1 MAAAPSH
8 NVLFTGIFTTSHI
21 LYSKLF
27 DRTQQNHSNRIS
39 AAKQIARNEL
49 DKSDSNFVCNTT

>member
-1 MAAAPSH
+1 MAVAPSH
-8 NVLFTGIFTTSHI
+8 DVLFTGTFTTSHI
-21 LYSKLF
+21 LSSKLL

-39 AAKQIARNEL
+39 AATQIARNEL